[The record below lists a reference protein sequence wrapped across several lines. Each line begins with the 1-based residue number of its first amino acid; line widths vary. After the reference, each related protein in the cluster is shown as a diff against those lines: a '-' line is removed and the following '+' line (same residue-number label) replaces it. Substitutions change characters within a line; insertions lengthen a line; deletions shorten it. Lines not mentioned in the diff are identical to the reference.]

1 MKSIKLIKP
10 RESNKNFLNVIFH
23 SVVYILR
30 EQRQHLFLF
39 FLQLLLIYTKKGEK
53 QRKDLCLDFVF

>member
-1 MKSIKLIKP
+1 MKSIKLIKS
-10 RESNKNFLNVIFH
+10 RESNKKFLNVIFY

-30 EQRQHLFLF
+30 ERRQNLFLF

>member
-10 RESNKNFLNVIFH
+10 REFNKNFLNVIFH

-30 EQRQHLFLF
+30 ERRQHLFLF